1 MLNIIVCIILLI
13 ITGVS
18 LYTVDKLFEKN
29 IVINPTGTSES
40 ESLNIL
46 SDYIIILSM
55 DGCPYCKILESEY
68 ISKTDKKH
76 TIITYNNKQ
85 KNFNFDTYFLEIPSE
100 ERENIID
107 NIDKYLKGPTIFPS
121 IIYKNKITK
130 GLADKSILKTIFS

>member
-1 MLNIIVCIILLI
+1 MWNILIFIILII
-13 ITGVS
+13 ITLCS
-18 LYTVDKLFEKN
+18 LYMIDKLFTEN
-29 IVINPTGTSES
+29 IQIKPEGPSNTIDISS
-40 ESLNIL
+40 N
-46 SDYIIILSM
+46 YIIILSM
-55 DGCPYCKILESEY
+55 EGCPYCKILESEY

-85 KNFNFDTYFLEIPSE
+85 KNFSFDTYFLEIPTE